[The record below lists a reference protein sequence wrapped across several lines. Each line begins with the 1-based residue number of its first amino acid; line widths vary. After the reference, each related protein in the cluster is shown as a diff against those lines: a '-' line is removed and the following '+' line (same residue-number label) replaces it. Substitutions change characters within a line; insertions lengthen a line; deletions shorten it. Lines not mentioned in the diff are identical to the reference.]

1 MKDDIL
7 ETMEESIED
16 AVTIADLL
24 TEEDERQYDA
34 DHVLQIVGM
43 LFSERVDRVQQDYL
57 EERMEENNGGQTSP
71 SLNGGPWQ

>member
-43 LFSERVDRVQQDYL
+43 LFTERVNRVQQDYM
-57 EERMEENNGGQTSP
+57 EERMKEENGGKGGS
-71 SLNGGPWQ
+71 NFGGGPWQ